1 MLLLGEMHQLLVVQ
15 VMLTV
20 VVWVQR
26 LADAVV
32 VSMSVVTLAGQWVVG
47 LVTAFWGLYQ
57 NQVVV
62 VVLVRSFSYPN
73 WLHLPKRVVLLLLLQ
88 KWLDLV
94 PMLNFPRCFYLQF

>member
-47 LVTAFWGLYQ
+47 LVTAFWGLY
-57 NQVVV
+57 
-62 VVLVRSFSYPN
+62 
-73 WLHLPKRVVLLLLLQ
+73 KI
-88 KWLDLV
+88 K
-94 PMLNFPRCFYLQF
+94 